1 MDDVEVREAAFRA
14 LVAMNP
20 DALVGAIGHDGLFVP
35 MPDSVPL
42 AGHRVARA
50 RSAVDLVVPD
60 DRPKVIDAWVR
71 ARAEGSAQAT
81 VRVAGSSGGRA
92 VLHLVDVTVPHGVHM
107 GVLIPIDGPR
117 EQLEEAARIV
127 APPPRLV
134 RLRKSK
140 LALVLEVDGDVTAVL
155 GWQPSDLVGRRTLE
169 LYHPDDQAIAIDAW
183 MEVLSQ
189 PGATSRCRLRHKHR
203 DGHWV
208 WMELSNRSLLDAS
221 GGGHVDCE
229 MFDIT
234 EEVEALEAVRA
245 SEQLF
250 RRLAGA
256 LPIGVWQIDV
266 DRNLVYANRELHRI
280 MGSPPDANSSELL
293 RCVVDAQAL
302 EVAIGAV
309 LAGAD
314 VDVALQI
321 ERADGS
327 GRRRCDVA
335 LRALT
340 SPDGRVTGAVGSVTD
355 VTDASLMQA
364 ELEHRAT
371 YDELTSCVNRATAMK
386 ILSTALRTPGQDTAV
401 IFIDV
406 DRFKAVNDRLGH
418 GAGDALLVVLA
429 GRLRAAVR
437 ARDVVGRVG
446 GDEFLVVCPDV
457 ANAAEGLV
465 LGERIASIIRSPV
478 SLRGEVLEPSASVGV
493 AWAPGTVDA
502 DHLIACAD
510 AAMYESKGT
519 GGGRAV
525 LGGVERTTAAAVDP
539 WPRRRPAETRPGPQ
553 PARPTSSPTATVPAA
568 ATSP

>member
-1 MDDVEVREAAFRA
+1 VQEVEVRDAALRA
-14 LVAMNP
+14 LLAQNP
-20 DALVGAIGHDGLFVP
+20 DALVAAIGHDGRFVP

-42 AGHRVARA
+42 TGHRVAQA
-50 RSAVDLVVPD
+50 RSAVDLVVPE

-71 ARAEGSAQAT
+71 ARVDCSARTT
-81 VRVAGSSGGRA
+81 VRVAGSAGGRA
-92 VLHLVDVTVPHGVHM
+92 VLHLIDVMVPHGVHV
-107 GVLIPIDGPR
+107 GVLVPVDGPG

-134 RLRKSK
+134 RLRKSD

-155 GWQPSDLVGRRTLE
+155 GWEPSDLVGQRTLE
-169 LYHPDDQAIAIDAW
+169 LYHPDDRAIAIDTW

-189 PGATSRCRLRHKHR
+189 PGATSRCRLRHMHR
-203 DGHWV
+203 DGRWV
-208 WMELSNRSLLDAS
+208 WMELSNRNLLDGE

-250 RRLAGA
+250 RRLAAA

-266 DRNLVYANRELHRI
+266 DGDLVYANRELLRI
-280 MGSPPDANSSELL
+280 TGSPADADSAQLL
-293 RCVVDAQAL
+293 SCVVEADVL

-309 LAGAD
+309 LGGAD
-314 VDVALQI
+314 VDLALEVQP
-321 ERADGS
+321 ADGS
-327 GRRRCDVA
+327 GRRRCDLA

-371 YDELTSCVNRATAMK
+371 YDELTSCVNRATAMGT
-386 ILSTALRTPGQDTAV
+386 LASALGTPGQDTAV
-401 IFIDV
+401 IFVDV

-418 GAGDALLVVLA
+418 GAGDALLVILA
-429 GRLRAAVR
+429 DRLRTAVR
-437 ARDVVGRVG
+437 TGDVVGRVG

-457 ANAAEGLV
+457 TSAAEGLL
-465 LGERIASIIRSPV
+465 LGERIASIIRAPV

-525 LGGVERTTAAAVDP
+525 LGATARLVDP
-539 WPRRRPAETRPGPQ
+539 DGDLSAGV
-553 PARPTSSPTATVPAA
+553 AASTA
-568 ATSP
+568 

>member
-1 MDDVEVREAAFRA
+1 MRDAALRA
-14 LVAMNP
+14 LLAKNP
-20 DALVGAIGHDGLFVP
+20 DALVAAIGHDGLFVP

-42 AGHRVARA
+42 TGQRVAQA
-50 RSAVDLVVPD
+50 RSAIDLVVPE
-60 DRPKVIDAWVR
+60 DRPKVVDAWVR
-71 ARAEGSAQAT
+71 SRVDCSARVT
-81 VRVAGSSGGRA
+81 VQVAGSAGGRA
-92 VLHLVDVTVPHGVHM
+92 VLHLVDVTVPHGVHV
-107 GVLIPIDGPR
+107 GVLVPVDGPG

-127 APPPRLV
+127 TPPPRLV
-134 RLRKSK
+134 RLRKSD

-155 GWQPSDLVGRRTLE
+155 GWEPSDLVGQRTLE
-169 LYHPDDQAIAIDAW
+169 LYHPDDRNIAIDTW

-189 PGATSRCRLRHKHR
+189 PGATSRCRLRHRHR

-208 WMELSNRSLLDAS
+208 WMELSNRNLLDAE

-234 EEVEALEAVRA
+234 EEVEAHEAVRA

-266 DRNLVYANRELHRI
+266 DGNLVYANKELHRI
-280 MGSPPDANSSELL
+280 TGSPPDADSDLL
-293 RCVVDAQAL
+293 LGCVVDAEAL
-302 EVAIGAV
+302 EAAVEAV

-314 VDVALQI
+314 VDLTLQI
-321 ERADGS
+321 DPVDGS

-335 LRALT
+335 IRALT

-371 YDELTSCVNRATAMK
+371 YDELTSCVNRATAMG
-386 ILSTALRTPGQDTAV
+386 ILASALGTPGQDTAV
-401 IFIDV
+401 IFVDV

-418 GAGDALLVVLA
+418 GAGDALLVIVA
-429 GRLRAAVR
+429 DRLRTAVR
-437 ARDVVGRVG
+437 TGDVVGRVG
-446 GDEFLVVCPDV
+446 GDEFLVICPDV
-457 ANAAEGLV
+457 TSAAEGLI
-465 LGERIASIIRSPV
+465 LGERIASIIRAPV
-478 SLRGEVLEPSASVGV
+478 PLRGVVLEPSASVGV

-525 LGGVERTTAAAVDP
+525 LRATA
-539 WPRRRPAETRPGPQ
+539 RPATADPNRL
-553 PARPTSSPTATVPAA
+553 ADAASTS
-568 ATSP
+568 